1 MEDPVKNEAGAK
13 RKGDAEEGGEQSEK
27 GGEGSGN
34 IIEAMDKHVE
44 WKRKR
49 AMGGPGGDK
58 DESSS
63 SSRERKFNVE

>member
-44 WKRKR
+44 WKR
-49 AMGGPGGDK
+49 
-58 DESSS
+58 
-63 SSRERKFNVE
+63 